1 MGGWTPVSPWK
12 LIDGSGQTATTGVGT
27 AVAITNP
34 MGAETRAFAI
44 SLQPTATATAALV
57 RVTNAGTAATAIQGI
72 LIKTTDGPLVVGC
85 SPGDRISVFGV
96 AAVTANVCELT
107 H

>member
-1 MGGWTPVSPWK
+1 MGGWVPVSPWK
-12 LIDGSGQTATTGVGT
+12 LIDGSGQSATTGIG
-27 AVAITNP
+27 AAAAITNP
-34 MGAETRAFAI
+34 MGVETRAFAI

-57 RVTNAGTAATAIQGI
+57 RVTNAGTVATATQGI
-72 LIKTTDGPLVVGC
+72 LVKTTDDPLVIGC
-85 SPGDRISVFGV
+85 SPGDRISVFGI